1 MKKTADATLLFIA
14 FIWGATFV
22 MVQNALSF
30 LAAHSFNAVRF
41 FIAFLILLIVY
52 MLFPKK
58 ETNIWSRTLVVSG
71 FKIGIWLFLGYAF
84 QTIGLTM
91 TSPAKA
97 GFITGL
103 SVVMVPLFS
112 VILLKLRLT
121 LHTIIGVIAA
131 IIGLYLMTI
140 VDSSSFQL
148 GDLLILLCAFS
159 FAMQIIMT
167 AKYARDLS
175 ALPLTIVQLCTVS
188 ILSFLSAVIFNEDI
202 SLIID
207 PTIMLQTDVWIAIL
221 VTSVF
226 ATAFAFLGQTYLQAY
241 ISPTRVALIFATEP
255 VFAALTSYFW
265 IGEKL
270 TAASISGCILILFGM
285 IIAELPFK
293 KNKQTVSHLERI
305 E

>member
-1 MKKTADATLLFIA
+1 MLLWF
-14 FIWGATFV
+14 
-22 MVQNALSF
+22 
-30 LAAHSFNAVRF
+30 
-41 FIAFLILLIVY
+41 
-52 MLFPKK
+52 
-58 ETNIWSRTLVVSG
+58 
-71 FKIGIWLFLGYAF
+71 
-84 QTIGLTM
+84 
-91 TSPAKA
+91 
-97 GFITGL
+97 
-103 SVVMVPLFS
+103 PLFS

-121 LHTIIGVIAA
+121 LYAIIGVISAT
-131 IIGLYLMTI
+131 IGLYLMTI

-167 AKYARDLS
+167 AKYARDLK
-175 ALPLTIVQLCTVS
+175 ALPLTIIQLGTVS
-188 ILSFLSAVIFNEDI
+188 LLSFLSAVIFNEDI

-207 PTIMLQTDVWIAIL
+207 PSILLQTDVWMAIL

-285 IIAELPFK
+285 IIAELPK
-293 KNKQTVSHLERI
+293 KELR
-305 E
+305 